1 MGRLRVSAISFLNT
15 APLIWDFEHGAAGP
29 DFDVDYTLPSVCAEA
44 LRTGAADIGIIP
56 VIAYPTIPGLV
67 VLPDISIAS
76 KRSVR
81 SILLVSKLPVEEI
94 QTVAAD
100 TASRTSVALAR
111 VLFCKW
117 FGGPRHFTPMNPDL
131 DSMLARCDAALL
143 IGDPALT
150 VDRARY
156 LTYDLAEEWHRA
168 TGKPMVFAFWAARAE
183 SAHPELARIFRDSR
197 DHGLQPESLR
207 AIARQWAPRVGISE
221 AAVIAYLTQNIDY
234 SLDAENLEGLDLF
247 YRYATD
253 CGVIA
258 APRPLQ
264 FLGQTVA
271 APNR

>member
-1 MGRLRVSAISFLNT
+1 MARLRVSAISFLNT
-15 APLIWDFEHGAAGP
+15 APLMWDFEHGAASS
-29 DFDVDYTLPSVCAEA
+29 DFHLDFTMPSACAEA

-56 VIAYPTIPGLV
+56 VIALPAIPGLV

-81 SILLVSKLPVEEI
+81 SILLVSKVPVEDI

-117 FGGPRHFTPMNPDL
+117 FGGPRRFTPMEPDL
-131 DSMLARCDAALL
+131 DAMLASCDAALL

-150 VDRARY
+150 VDRGRY
-156 LTYDLAEEWHRA
+156 LTYDLAEEWHRN
-168 TGKPMVFAFWAARAE
+168 TGKPMVFAFWAVRAQAAR
-183 SAHPELARIFRDSR
+183 PELTRIFRDSR
-197 DHGLQPESLR
+197 DHGLQPENLR

-221 AAVIAYLTQNIDY
+221 QSVISYLTQNIDY

-247 YRYATD
+247 YRYAAD

-258 APRPLQ
+258 APRPLE
-264 FLGQTVA
+264 FLGQGTL
-271 APNR
+271 APHP